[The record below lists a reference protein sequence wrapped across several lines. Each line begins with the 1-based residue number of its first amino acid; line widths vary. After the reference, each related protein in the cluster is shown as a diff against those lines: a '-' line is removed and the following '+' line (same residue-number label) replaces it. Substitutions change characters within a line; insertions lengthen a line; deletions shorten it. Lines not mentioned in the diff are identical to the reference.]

1 MAPHIGEKAQ
11 SITMPPLS
19 MAAMTVTVGASPF
32 TFTAPRNGL
41 LFLSGGTLSAIQ
53 YSRGASLN
61 VLGASTNQIYVMA
74 GDQVR
79 VTYLLAPAIT
89 FLPIQ

>member
-11 SITMPPLS
+11 EVTRPPLS
-19 MAAMTVTVGASPF
+19 MAAMVVAVTGTPF
-32 TFTAPRNGL
+32 NFIAPRNGL
-41 LFLSGGTLSAIQ
+41 LFISGGTLSAIQ
-53 YSRGASLN
+53 YSRGASIN
-61 VLGASTNQIYVMA
+61 ILGAATNQIYVMA

-79 VTYLLAPAIT
+79 LTYLLAPTLT